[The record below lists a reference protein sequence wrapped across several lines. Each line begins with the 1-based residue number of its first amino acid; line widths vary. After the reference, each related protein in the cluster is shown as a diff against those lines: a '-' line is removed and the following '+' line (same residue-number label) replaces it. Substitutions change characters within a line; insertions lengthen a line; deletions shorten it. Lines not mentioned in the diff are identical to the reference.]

1 MGEQR
6 VTSYRTNNK
15 EEGVGGGAEGGRNL
29 VNLRFEVSSGNALLD
44 ESSGTVERTF

>member
-1 MGEQR
+1 MEMGERR

-15 EEGVGGGAEGGRNL
+15 EEEEEEPREGRTL
-29 VNLRFEVSSGNALLD
+29 LIFEVSSGNALLD